1 MAHPGKSGTD
11 IPFGTI
17 LPGDVRVLESL
28 GATPEGSLYQAEGP
42 NGYRVALLV
51 LKPAGTE
58 APRANWERFRRA
70 TQIQHPNV
78 AAVYAVGALE
88 DGSHYVVLEQLDGEP
103 LLSALDEGRV
113 FARGEA
119 LEIAL
124 QVAAGLQAAH
134 VAGFIHGDLSP
145 RAVLMIRPPYGKPQ
159 VKLIGFRL
167 DSTNRQV
174 VTPSDEVSAQYASPE
189 RLSGSALDERSDVY
203 SLGALLHHLLTG
215 TPARDGRASRKVP
228 KGARSVLAKA
238 LAEDRGQRYQTMSEL
253 RDALEQLIS
262 AAAAPKRPRDF
273 PFRTAAAGLAVVLG
287 AAWLHSMLNQ
297 SASIEDRPAPVS
309 ALGESTR
316 VDSLPSRSAG
326 PKPPQVRP
334 SAPPRRPTSA
344 GSTARQTRARVESGP
359 ETRNPAPG
367 GASGRRA
374 APLAEPPSRPAESV
388 DTDANPS
395 TEEGSSA
402 SPAFSGARNAVA
414 AEKGSERQAD
424 ERSDTQDVLGYVG
437 GPVASSGGGGSPDGS
452 TMPPAARQAEPTVR
466 AARPANRKP
475 PSASAREPS
484 PDARARHELE
494 QHQSLALAIGDA
506 IRIGLATD
514 VAEIRPGLL
523 AVSLA
528 PGGLGVPSATYNLQ
542 RLYLSYSAATRQR
555 DDVVLELWDDSKVYG
570 RFTREGLVAATT
582 E

>member
-28 GATPEGSLYQAEGP
+28 GATPEGALYQAEGP

-51 LKPAGTE
+51 LQPTGTE

-103 LLSALDEGRV
+103 LLSTLDEGRV

-167 DSTNRQV
+167 DSANRQV
-174 VTPSDEVSAQYASPE
+174 MTPSDEVSAEYASPE
-189 RLSGSALDERSDVY
+189 RLSGSDLDERSDVY

-215 TPARDGRASRKVP
+215 TPARDGRTSRKVP
-228 KGARSVLAKA
+228 KSARSVLAKA
-238 LAEDRGQRYQTMSEL
+238 LAEDRAQRYQTMSEF

-262 AAAAPKRPRDF
+262 AAAAPKRPRRF
-273 PFRTAAAGLAVVLG
+273 PFRTAAAGLALVVG
-287 AAWLHSMLNQ
+287 SAWLHSRLNQ
-297 SASIEDRPAPVS
+297 SRTIEDPPARVI

-316 VDSLPSRSAG
+316 VDSLPSRNAR
-326 PKPPQVRP
+326 PNPPQVRP
-334 SAPPRRPTSA
+334 SAPPRRPATA
-344 GSTARQTRARVESGP
+344 GSSARQTRARVESRP
-359 ETRNPAPG
+359 ETLNPSPG

-374 APLAEPPSRPAESV
+374 APLTDPRSRPAEV
-388 DTDANPS
+388 ADAEANPS
-395 TEEGSSA
+395 MKEGSSA
-402 SPAFSGARNAVA
+402 SPASGGARSAVP
-414 AEKGSERQAD
+414 AEKRSERQAE

-452 TMPPAARQAEPTVR
+452 TMPPAARQAEPTAR
-466 AARPANRKP
+466 TPRPAIPKP
-475 PSASAREPS
+475 RPASRRETS

-494 QHQSLALAIGDA
+494 QHQGLALAIGDA
-506 IRIGLATD
+506 LRIGLAKD

-528 PGGLGVPSATYNLQ
+528 PGGLRVPSATYNLQ
-542 RLYLSYSAATRQR
+542 RLYLSYSAATRRQ
-555 DDVVLELWDDSKVYG
+555 DDVVLELWDDGTVYG